1 MLRIKDCLFNK
12 DEIKYIKPD
21 YYRFNDNPN
30 IIYVKFKDN
39 DYLTIH
45 FDSQKERDEEL
56 DRVLKKVEEE

>member
-21 YYRFNDNPN
+21 YYQFGGKLNV
-30 IIYVKFKDN
+30 IYVQFKDD

-45 FDSQKERDEEL
+45 FDSQEERDEEL
-56 DRVLKKVEEE
+56 NRVLKKVEEE